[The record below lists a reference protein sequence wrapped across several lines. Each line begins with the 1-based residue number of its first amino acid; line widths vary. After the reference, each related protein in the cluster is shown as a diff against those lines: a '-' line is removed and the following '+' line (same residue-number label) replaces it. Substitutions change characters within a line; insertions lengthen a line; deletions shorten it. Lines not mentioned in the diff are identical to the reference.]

1 MHYYV
6 TATSFQR
13 IEDPHLQRAFD
24 ICRPGVKLPCR
35 QKLSDELLD
44 ACFSEVQEAVDGFL
58 QTPTTH
64 LCVTSDGWSNILNE
78 PIVNYMAVS
87 PDKAVFVESVPTGEK
102 RHTAEWIANDLTRV
116 VRSLGATVS
125 GAITDNTKAN
135 KNAWLILEKEFPD
148 KFFHG
153 NSEPRY
159 PDEYPFEPLLTFAQD
174 CNDLVVFFSSHH
186 LLKARL
192 EAAQDAAQKRRLV
205 SPATTRWGSY
215 QRCLV
220 SIKESD
226 SIITGIVADRDF
238 VTGKRKQHLKRE
250 AIKSLVNDKD
260 FITKLV
266 KAIAILQPID
276 EYITKFQSDSVPLSE
291 VYQAFLQLPAKFK
304 AIPGLKKKEI
314 EYLTTR
320 TKHRFT
326 LIYGPAHGIANLL
339 DPRYISDGMPTDFRR
354 GVEDMLFGFPDADG
368 TCTQDRS
375 IQIIREYTQFRVEA
389 VAQRERGDLRFDILG
404 ARGDDGVVQK
414 SILQYW
420 QSDCTG
426 WPVLRRIASK
436 VFTMASSSAASE
448 RNFSTFGMVHTK
460 NRNRLLPDKVMKL
473 VYIKTNASLLNRP
486 VAKRDSLG
494 PEPASD
500 ACI

>member
-1 MHYYV
+1 
-6 TATSFQR
+6 
-13 IEDPHLQRAFD
+13 
-24 ICRPGVKLPCR
+24 
-35 QKLSDELLD
+35 
-44 ACFSEVQEAVDGFL
+44 
-58 QTPTTH
+58 
-64 LCVTSDGWSNILNE
+64 
-78 PIVNYMAVS
+78 
-87 PDKAVFVESVPTGEK
+87 
-102 RHTAEWIANDLTRV
+102 
-116 VRSLGATVS
+116 
-125 GAITDNTKAN
+125 
-135 KNAWLILEKEFPD
+135 
-148 KFFHG
+148 
-153 NSEPRY
+153 
-159 PDEYPFEPLLTFAQD
+159 
-174 CNDLVVFFSSHH
+174 
-186 LLKARL
+186 
-192 EAAQDAAQKRRLV
+192 
-205 SPATTRWGSY
+205 
-215 QRCLV
+215 
-220 SIKESD
+220 
-226 SIITGIVADRDF
+226 DF

-260 FITKLV
+260 FITKLD

-389 VAQRERGDLRFDILG
+389 VAQRERGGLRFDILG

-426 WPVLRRIASK
+426 WPVLRRIALK

-448 RNFSTFGMVHTK
+448 RNFSTFGMMHTK

-500 ACI
+500 